1 MTITPDSVKQ
11 LLNSQDLGDRL
22 KSVNLL
28 RQLEP
33 EIAFELAQIA
43 VNDSNPRVRYSA
55 VSLFDTLGNVDRN
68 VSLNILR
75 DRLLNDPEFDVQ
87 AAAADALGALQ
98 FKEAFD
104 DLVQVYQSTSEW
116 LLQFSIIS
124 ILGLINDER
133 AFDILVKALDSENGL
148 VQTAAISSLGDLGDE
163 RAIEKLAPFVDHS
176 DWQLRYR
183 LTQTLTQLGGKDA
196 RNLLEKLANDPFEQV
211 AKEAKAGL

>member
-11 LLNSQDLGDRL
+11 LLNSEDLGDRL
-22 KSVNLL
+22 KSVNLM

-43 VNDSNPRVRYSA
+43 ANDSNPRVRYSA

-68 VSLNILR
+68 ISLNILR
-75 DRLLNDPEFDVQ
+75 DRLLNDTEFDVQ
-87 AAAADALGALQ
+87 AAAADALGGLQ

-124 ILGLINDER
+124 ILGLIGDER
-133 AFDILVKALDSENGL
+133 GFDVLIKALDSDNGL
-148 VQTAAISSLGDLGDE
+148 VQTAAISSLGDLGDQ
-163 RAIEKLAPFVDHS
+163 RAIEKLALFVDHD

-183 LTQTLTQLGGKDA
+183 LAQTLTRLGGNEG
-196 RNLLEKLANDPFEQV
+196 RSLLEKLANDSFEQV
-211 AKEAKAGL
+211 AIEAKAGL

>member
-11 LLNSQDLGDRL
+11 LLNSEDLGDRL
-22 KSVNLL
+22 KSVNLM

-43 VNDSNPRVRYSA
+43 ANDSNPRVRYSA

-133 AFDILVKALDSENGL
+133 CFDILIKALDSDNGL
-148 VQTAAISSLGDLGDE
+148 VQTAAIASLGDLGDQ
-163 RAIEKLAPFVDHS
+163 RAMEKLALFVDHS

-183 LTQTLTQLGGKDA
+183 LAQTLTQLGGKDA
-196 RNLLEKLANDPFEQV
+196 RNLLEKLANDSFEQV
-211 AKEAKAGL
+211 AKEAQAGL